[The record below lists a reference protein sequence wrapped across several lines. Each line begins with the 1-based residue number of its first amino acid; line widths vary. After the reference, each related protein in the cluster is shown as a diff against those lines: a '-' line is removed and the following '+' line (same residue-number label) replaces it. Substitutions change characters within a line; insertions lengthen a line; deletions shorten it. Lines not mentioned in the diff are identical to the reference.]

1 MKLSEAVD
9 ELLIATRAAGHS
21 DQTVYFYERKLK
33 PLVAYLEDMPV
44 EQVTLSDLRRF
55 VTHLR
60 ARKTRWDDHPNK
72 RQRAGGLS
80 EATIAGIVRA
90 TRRLFGFL
98 VEEGVIAE
106 SPAARLKQP
115 RLKRGEP
122 KAASMDDLF
131 KLLDASEG
139 DDPISVRNR
148 AMLLVL
154 ADTACRVGGLVGMR
168 LSDLD
173 LVAGKVYLHEK
184 GNKGRFAFVT
194 PVTIEALQA
203 WLAARPGDSN
213 AYLWTNLGS
222 GGGEHLSTQGV
233 REVFRRMKAKV
244 GVTGAINP
252 HAWRHAFAREYLQNG
267 GDLGSLA
274 DIMGHADVVVTHR
287 SYAIFLND
295 ELRAKHAKHS
305 PLANM
310 QQVLAH

>member
-1 MKLSEAVD
+1 MKLSDGVN

-21 DQTVYFYERKLK
+21 EQTADFYQRKLK
-33 PLVAYLEDMPV
+33 PLVEYLEDMPV
-44 EQVTLSDLRRF
+44 EQVTISDLRRF

-60 ARKTRWDDHPNK
+60 TRKTRWDNHPNK
-72 RQRAGGLS
+72 RQRSGGLS

-98 VEEGVIAE
+98 AEEGLIADN
-106 SPAARLKQP
+106 PAARLKQP

-122 KAASMDDLF
+122 KAASMEDLL
-131 KLLDASEG
+131 KLLDVTNGESPLAL
-139 DDPISVRNR
+139 RNR

-154 ADTACRVGGLVGMR
+154 ADTACRVGGLVGIR
-168 LSDLD
+168 LADVDL
-173 LVAGKVYLHEK
+173 ATGKVYLHEK
-184 GNKGRFAFVT
+184 GNKGRYAFIT
-194 PVTIEALQA
+194 PMTIEALQA
-203 WLAARPGDSN
+203 WIAARPEGSSE
-213 AYLWTNLGS
+213 YLWTNLGS
-222 GGGEHLSTQGV
+222 EGGEQLSTQGV
-233 REVFRRMKAKV
+233 REVFRRVKAKADI
-244 GVTGAINP
+244 TGPINP
-252 HAWRHAFAREYLQNG
+252 HAWRHAFAREYLRNG

-310 QQVLAH
+310 QQALAN